1 MGCDHHENL
10 QLVQILQQGSI
21 NRKIMYDGLIKDA
34 RIVNEG
40 RVFEGSILIHQG
52 MIHAILGPGEEVPG
66 EIKVTHDAEGN
77 LVLPGV
83 IDDQVHFREPGLTH
97 KAEIYSESRAA
108 VAGGITSFMEMP
120 NTVPQ
125 TTTLTAL
132 EDKFSL
138 AAEKSIA
145 NYSFYLGATND
156 NLDEIRKLDPGQSCG
171 VKIFMGSSTG
181 NMLVDDERALNGI
194 FAESPVLIATH
205 CEDESIIRSNTAR
218 YRDLHGEDL
227 SMSFHPL
234 IRSEEACYRS
244 SSRAVDL
251 AVRHNARLHVLHIST
266 SKELELFD
274 SRLPLGKKQITAEV
288 CVHHLWFDDL
298 DYRKKGS
305 LIKWNPAVKT
315 PGDKEGLRN
324 GLREG
329 RLDVLA
335 TDHAP
340 HTLAEKDQTYF
351 KAPSGGPLVQH
362 ALPAMM
368 ELHKKGTFELTTL
381 VEKMC
386 HAPAR
391 IFGVRD
397 RGFIREGYYADLVVL
412 EDSPWTVNWDN
423 ILYKCGWSPFDGQT
437 FTTRVSKTFVN
448 GNLVYHWDTDEQKH
462 HFAEGFSGK
471 RLEFNR

>member
-1 MGCDHHENL
+1 MIHMSD
-10 QLVQILQQGSI
+10 
-21 NRKIMYDGLIKDA
+21 RLIKDA

-40 RVFEGSILIHQG
+40 EIFRGHILIQEGKIQAVIRQG
-52 MIHAILGPGEEVPG
+52 DPLPG
-66 EIKVTHDAEGN
+66 KVRETIQAGGR
-77 LVLPGV
+77 LVIPGV

-97 KAEIYSESRAA
+97 KAEIITESRAA

-120 NTVPQ
+120 NTLPQ
-125 TTTLTAL
+125 TTTIGAL

-138 AAEKSIA
+138 ASEKSFA

-156 NLDEIRKLDPGQSCG
+156 NLDEIRKLQADQACG

-181 NMLVDDERALNGI
+181 NMLVDDDRALQGI
-194 FAESPVLIATH
+194 FAECPVLIATH
-205 CEDESIIRSNTAR
+205 CEDESIIRANTSR
-218 YRDLHGEDL
+218 FRQEQGEDL

-244 SSRAVDL
+244 SARAVDL
-251 AVRHNARLHVLHIST
+251 ASRYNSRLHVLHIST
-266 SKELELFD
+266 QRELELFD
-274 SRLPLGKKQITAEV
+274 SQTPVDRKQITAEV

-298 DYRKKGS
+298 DYRKKGK
-305 LIKWNPAVKT
+305 LIKWNPAIKT
-315 PGDKEGLRN
+315 PGDKEALRK

-329 RLDVLA
+329 RLDVIA

-340 HTLAEKDQTYF
+340 HTLEEKDSTYF
-351 KAPSGGPLVQH
+351 QAPSGGPLVQH

-368 ELHKKGTFELTTL
+368 ELQKRGVFELPFL

-397 RGFIREGYYADLVVL
+397 RGFIREGYHADLVVL
-412 EDSPWTVNWDN
+412 EDAPWTVSREN
-423 ILYKCGWSPFDGQT
+423 ILYKCGWSPFDGQE
-437 FTTRVSKTFVN
+437 FSTRVMYTLVN
-448 GNLVYHWDTDEQKH
+448 GQVACRWDENLGKH
-462 HFAEGFSGK
+462 LFQEDIRGM
-471 RLEFNR
+471 RLQFNR